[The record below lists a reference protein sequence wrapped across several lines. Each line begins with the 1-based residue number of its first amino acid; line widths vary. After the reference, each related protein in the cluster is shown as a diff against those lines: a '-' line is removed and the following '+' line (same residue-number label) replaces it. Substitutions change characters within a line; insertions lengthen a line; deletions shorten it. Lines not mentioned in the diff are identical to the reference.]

1 MVPSFS
7 DCISW
12 FRTWTHVFTNLTTQI
27 IQAAFDYSLV
37 TLGGGGGRWVLFS
50 GWLCG
55 IHTVSGESEYMS
67 SAAPFRGL
75 IPWLPT
81 PGSGLWWNGF
91 RAKLRGFHSVQQKGK
106 HLELVI
112 QELAQAGHLCRL
124 RRFMGNPQFEDVY
137 KSCGPD
143 EPSCSPPG
151 GLLGSPRK
159 PGCWAV
165 EAISSDIL
173 DLAEEP
179 VRRVVV
185 GQPGSRVIL
194 R

>member
-50 GWLCG
+50 GWLWG

-67 SAAPFRGL
+67 SAAPFRDL

-91 RAKLRGFHSVQQKGK
+91 RAKLRGFHSVQQKRK
-106 HLELVI
+106 HLELVRSWH
-112 QELAQAGHLCRL
+112 ELGISAGSEGSWEIPSL
-124 RRFMGNPQFEDVY
+124 RMST
-137 KSCGPD
+137 K
-143 EPSCSPPG
+143 
-151 GLLGSPRK
+151 
-159 PGCWAV
+159 
-165 EAISSDIL
+165 
-173 DLAEEP
+173 
-179 VRRVVV
+179 VVV
-185 GQPGSRVIL
+185 QTSHHVPPQEGSWGL
-194 R
+194 QGSQAAGL